1 MVGNQAQCAGGVPPL
16 SKFEWLD
23 MTMYEQDEKQT
34 DEELALVM
42 GKDSDCAGSKMKEIS
57 IGLDGMSF
65 LNSLILTEVAE
76 IPSLFLG
83 IPN

>member
-1 MVGNQAQCAGGVPPL
+1 MMGNQALCACGVPPL

-23 MTMYEQDEKQT
+23 MTLYKQDEKQT
-34 DEELALVM
+34 NKELALVM
-42 GKDSDCAGSKMKEIS
+42 GKDSDYAGSKMIEIS
-57 IGLDGMSF
+57 ICLDGMSF